1 MITYRGAERAG
12 GLDASILFETDRM
25 ENIGIGF
32 NNTFLYV
39 TVHGLPSH

>member
-1 MITYRGAERAG
+1 MS
-12 GLDASILFETDRM
+12 SILFETDRM

-39 TVHGLPSH
+39 PALWSYKV